1 MSDTARDPE
10 GRFEMPLPA
19 GWQAAPDED
28 GDGLE
33 VWNEEGAGTL
43 HLISFAPEGGDFPD
57 PAEELYAF
65 LQEQDVELEDDEVE
79 DVPLT
84 GGAEMA
90 LCEYLTEDEDA
101 GESLFWMVG
110 VAAAPGRLVFATYFC
125 PAGEEAKERE
135 AVRGALGALRI
146 VGAEGEAEEADPTE
160 PPE

>member
-10 GRFEMPLPA
+10 GRFEMPLPG

-33 VWNEEGAGTL
+33 VWNEEGPGTL

-65 LQEQDVELEDDEVE
+65 LQEQDVELEEDEVD
-79 DVPLT
+79 DVPLD

-90 LCEYLTEDEDA
+90 LCEYLTEDEEE
-101 GESLFWMVG
+101 GENLFWMVG

-125 PAGEEAKERE
+125 PAGEEAAERE
-135 AVRGALGALRI
+135 VVRDALGKLRVI
-146 VGAEGEAEEADPTE
+146 GAEGDEGEEGEGGA
-160 PPE
+160 

>member
-33 VWNEEGAGTL
+33 VWNEEGSGTL

-65 LQEQDVELEDDEVE
+65 LQEEDVELQEDEVE
-79 DVPLT
+79 DVPLA

-90 LCEYLTEDEDA
+90 LCEYLSEDEET

-110 VAAAPGRLVFATYFC
+110 VATAPGRIVFATYFC
-125 PAGEEAKERE
+125 PAGEEEAERYEVRE
-135 AVRGALGALRI
+135 ALSSLRML
-146 VGAEGEAEEADPTE
+146 GAEGAGEGGES
-160 PPE
+160 